1 MRSVRIGIGGLP
13 MKNMLFKLI
22 VVGRV
27 KDVHYQAKINEFIQ
41 RLNAF
46 GKIEI
51 QELRDDTVEK
61 ESAAILKALENE
73 RGWVVILD
81 ERGENITSVEL
92 ANKFSSCDRK
102 IVLVIGGAFGFTD
115 EVRKRADYL
124 LALSKF
130 TVTHEMARLLLAE
143 QLYRA
148 CTIIAGKKY
157 HH

>member
-1 MRSVRIGIGGLP
+1 
-13 MKNMLFKLI
+13 MKNMLFKLL
-22 VVGRV
+22 VVGKV
-27 KDVHYQAKINEFIQ
+27 KDVHYQAKINEFLQ

-46 GKIEI
+46 GKVETV
-51 QELRDDTVEK
+51 ELRDDTVEK
-61 ESAAILKALENE
+61 ESAAILKVLEGE

-81 ERGENITSVEL
+81 ERGENITSVNL
-92 ANKFSSCDRK
+92 ADKFQSCDRK

-115 EVRKRADYL
+115 EVRRRADYL

-130 TVTHEMARLLLAE
+130 TVTHEMARLLLVE
-143 QLYRA
+143 QMYRA

>member
-1 MRSVRIGIGGLP
+1 
-13 MKNMLFKLI
+13 MLLKLI

-27 KDVHYQAKINEFIQ
+27 KDVHYQAKINEFLQ

-46 GKIEI
+46 GKTEI
-51 QELRDDTVEK
+51 VELKDDTVEK

-73 RGWVVILD
+73 RGWVVVLD

-92 ANKFSSCDRK
+92 AKKMSSCDRK
-102 IVLVIGGAFGFTD
+102 IVMVIGGAFGFTD
-115 EVRKRADYL
+115 AVRQRADYL

-130 TVTHEMARLLLAE
+130 TVTHEMALLILIE

-148 CTIIAGKKY
+148 CTIIAGKQY

>member
-1 MRSVRIGIGGLP
+1 
-13 MKNMLFKLI
+13 MKNILLKLI

-27 KDVHYQAKINEFIQ
+27 KDIHYQAKINEFMQ

-46 GKIEI
+46 GKIEVV
-51 QELRDDTVEK
+51 ELKDDTVEK

-92 ANKFSSCDRK
+92 ADKINKCDRK

-115 EVRKRADYL
+115 DVRKRADYL

-130 TVTHEMARLLLAE
+130 TVTHEMARLILTE

>member
-1 MRSVRIGIGGLP
+1 
-13 MKNMLFKLI
+13 MLLKLI

-27 KDVHYQAKINEFIQ
+27 KDPHYQAKINEFLQ

-46 GKIEI
+46 GKTEI
-51 QELRDDTVEK
+51 VELKDDTVEK
-61 ESAAILKALENE
+61 ESSAILKALENE

-92 ANKFSSCDRK
+92 AKKMSSCDRK
-102 IVLVIGGAFGFTD
+102 IVMVIGGAFGFTD
-115 EVRKRADYL
+115 AVRQRADYL

-130 TVTHEMARLLLAE
+130 TVTHEMARLILVE

-148 CTIIAGKKY
+148 CTITAGKKY

>member
-1 MRSVRIGIGGLP
+1 MRFKQQE
-13 MKNMLFKLI
+13 KNMLLKLV
-22 VVGRV
+22 VVGRI
-27 KDVHYQAKINEFIQ
+27 KDVHYQAKINEFMQ

-46 GKIEI
+46 GKVEVV
-51 QELRDDTVEK
+51 ELKDDSVEK
-61 ESAAILKALENE
+61 ESSAILKTLENE
-73 RGWVVILD
+73 RGWVVVLD

-92 ANKFSSCDRK
+92 AKKIQSCDRK
-102 IVLVIGGAFGFTD
+102 IVMVIGGAFGFTD

-130 TVTHEMARLLLAE
+130 TVTHEMARLILIE

-148 CTIIAGKKY
+148 CTISAGKKY

>member
-1 MRSVRIGIGGLP
+1 M
-13 MKNMLFKLI
+13 
-22 VVGRV
+22 
-27 KDVHYQAKINEFIQ
+27 Q

-46 GKIEI
+46 GKLEVV
-51 QELRDDTVEK
+51 ELKDDTLEK

-81 ERGENITSVEL
+81 ERGNNITSVEF
-92 ANKFSSCDRK
+92 AQKMKTCDRK

-130 TVTHEMARLLLAE
+130 TVTHEMARLILIE

>member
-1 MRSVRIGIGGLP
+1 
-13 MKNMLFKLI
+13 MLLKLI

-27 KDVHYQAKINEFIQ
+27 KDVHYQAKINEFLQ

-46 GKIEI
+46 GKTEI
-51 QELRDDTVEK
+51 VELKDDTVEK
-61 ESAAILKALENE
+61 ESAAILKTLENE
-73 RGWVVILD
+73 RGWVVVLD

-92 ANKFSSCDRK
+92 AKKMSSCDRK
-102 IVLVIGGAFGFTD
+102 IVMVIGGAFGFTD
-115 EVRKRADYL
+115 AVRQRADYL

-130 TVTHEMARLLLAE
+130 TVTHEMARLILIE

-148 CTIIAGKKY
+148 CTITAGKKY

>member
-1 MRSVRIGIGGLP
+1 
-13 MKNMLFKLI
+13 MLLKLI

-27 KDVHYQAKINEFIQ
+27 KDPHYLAKINEFLQ

-46 GKIEI
+46 GKTEI
-51 QELRDDTVEK
+51 VELKDDTVEK

-73 RGWVVILD
+73 RGWVVVLD
-81 ERGENITSVEL
+81 ERGKNITSVEL
-92 ANKFSSCDRK
+92 AEKISSCDRK
-102 IVLVIGGAFGFTD
+102 IVMVIGGAFGFTD
-115 EVRKRADYL
+115 AVRQRADYL

-130 TVTHEMARLLLAE
+130 TITHEMARLILIE

-148 CTIIAGKKY
+148 CTITAGKKY

>member
-1 MRSVRIGIGGLP
+1 
-13 MKNMLFKLI
+13 MKNMLCKLI
-22 VVGRV
+22 VVGRI
-27 KDVHYQAKINEFIQ
+27 KDAHYQAKINEFLQ

-46 GKIEI
+46 GKVETV
-51 QELRDDTVEK
+51 ELRDDTVEK

-81 ERGENITSVEL
+81 ERGENITSVEFAEKL
-92 ANKFSSCDRK
+92 KACDRK

-130 TVTHEMARLLLAE
+130 TVTHEMARFFLVE

>member
-1 MRSVRIGIGGLP
+1 
-13 MKNMLFKLI
+13 MLLKLI

-27 KDVHYQAKINEFIQ
+27 KDVHYQAKINEFLQ

-46 GKIEI
+46 GKTEI
-51 QELRDDTVEK
+51 VELKDDTVEK
-61 ESAAILKALENE
+61 ESAAILTALENE
-73 RGWVVILD
+73 RGWVVVLD

-92 ANKFSSCDRK
+92 AKKMSSCDRK
-102 IVLVIGGAFGFTD
+102 IVMVIGGAFGFTD
-115 EVRKRADYL
+115 AVRQRADYL

-130 TVTHEMARLLLAE
+130 TVTHEMARLILIE

-148 CTIIAGKKY
+148 CTITAGKKY

>member
-1 MRSVRIGIGGLP
+1 
-13 MKNMLFKLI
+13 MLLKLV
-22 VVGRV
+22 VVGKV
-27 KDVHYQAKINEFIQ
+27 KDVHYSAKINEFMQ

-46 GKIEI
+46 GKVEI
-51 QELRDDTVEK
+51 VELRDDTVEK
-61 ESAAILKALENE
+61 ESAAILKVLENE

-81 ERGENITSVEL
+81 ERGENITSTLL
-92 ANKFSSCDRK
+92 AEKIRNCDRK
-102 IVLVIGGAFGFTD
+102 IVMVIGGAFGFTD

-130 TVTHEMARLLLAE
+130 TVTHEMARLILIE

>member
-1 MRSVRIGIGGLP
+1 
-13 MKNMLFKLI
+13 MLLKLI

-27 KDVHYQAKINEFIQ
+27 KDPHYLAKINEFLQ

-46 GKIEI
+46 GKTEI
-51 QELRDDTVEK
+51 VELKDDTVEK

-73 RGWVVILD
+73 RGWVVVLD
-81 ERGENITSVEL
+81 ERGKNITSVEL
-92 ANKFSSCDRK
+92 AEKISSCDRK
-102 IVLVIGGAFGFTD
+102 IVMVIGGAFGFTD
-115 EVRKRADYL
+115 AVRQRADYL

-130 TVTHEMARLLLAE
+130 TVTHEMARLILIE

-148 CTIIAGKKY
+148 CTITAGKKY

>member
-1 MRSVRIGIGGLP
+1 
-13 MKNMLFKLI
+13 MLLKI
-22 VVGRV
+22 IAVGRV
-27 KDVHYQAKINEFIQ
+27 KDPHYQAKINEFMQ

-46 GKIEI
+46 GKTEI
-51 QELRDDTVEK
+51 VELKDDTVKK

-92 ANKFSSCDRK
+92 AKKISSCDRK
-102 IVLVIGGAFGFTD
+102 IVMVIGGAFGFTD
-115 EVRKRADYL
+115 AVRQRADYL

-130 TVTHEMARLLLAE
+130 TVTHEMARLILIE

-148 CTIIAGKKY
+148 CTITAGKKY

>member
-1 MRSVRIGIGGLP
+1 MDTFGHS
-13 MKNMLFKLI
+13 
-22 VVGRV
+22 
-27 KDVHYQAKINEFIQ
+27 HQNEEHKAVIFDF
-41 RLNAF
+41 LKAT
-46 GKIEI
+46 
-51 QELRDDTVEK
+51 DDTVEK
-61 ESAAILKALENE
+61 ESAAILKNLENE

-92 ANKFSSCDRK
+92 ADKINKCDRK

-115 EVRKRADYL
+115 DVRKRADYL

-130 TVTHEMARLLLAE
+130 TVTHEMARLILTE

-148 CTIIAGKKY
+148 CTIIADKKY

>member
-1 MRSVRIGIGGLP
+1 
-13 MKNMLFKLI
+13 MLLKLV
-22 VVGRV
+22 VVGRI
-27 KDVHYQAKINEFIQ
+27 KDVHYQAKINEFMQ

-46 GKIEI
+46 GKVEVV
-51 QELRDDTVEK
+51 ELKDDSVEK
-61 ESAAILKALENE
+61 ESSAILKTLENE
-73 RGWVVILD
+73 RGWVVVLD

-92 ANKFSSCDRK
+92 AKKIQSCDRK
-102 IVLVIGGAFGFTD
+102 IVMVIGGAFGFTD

-130 TVTHEMARLLLAE
+130 TVTHEMARLILIE

-148 CTIIAGKKY
+148 CTISAGKKY

>member
-1 MRSVRIGIGGLP
+1 
-13 MKNMLFKLI
+13 MLLKLI

-27 KDVHYQAKINEFIQ
+27 KDVHYQAKINEFLQ

-46 GKIEI
+46 GKTEI
-51 QELRDDTVEK
+51 VELKDDTVEK

-73 RGWVVILD
+73 RGWVVVLD

-92 ANKFSSCDRK
+92 AKKMSSCDRK
-102 IVLVIGGAFGFTD
+102 IIMVIGGAFGFTD
-115 EVRKRADYL
+115 AVRQRADYL

-130 TVTHEMARLLLAE
+130 TVTHEMARLILIE

-148 CTIIAGKKY
+148 CTITAGKKY

>member
-1 MRSVRIGIGGLP
+1 

-27 KDVHYQAKINEFIQ
+27 KDVHYQAKINEFLQ

-115 EVRKRADYL
+115 EVRRRADYL

>member
-1 MRSVRIGIGGLP
+1 
-13 MKNMLFKLI
+13 MLLKLI

-27 KDVHYQAKINEFIQ
+27 KDVHYQAKINEFLQ

-46 GKIEI
+46 GKTEI
-51 QELRDDTVEK
+51 VELKDDTVEK
-61 ESAAILKALENE
+61 ESSAILKALENE
-73 RGWVVILD
+73 RGWVVVLD

-92 ANKFSSCDRK
+92 AKKMSSCDRK
-102 IVLVIGGAFGFTD
+102 IVMVIGGAFGFTD
-115 EVRKRADYL
+115 AVRQRADYL

-130 TVTHEMARLLLAE
+130 TVTHEMARLILIE

-148 CTIIAGKKY
+148 CTITAGKKY

>member
-1 MRSVRIGIGGLP
+1 
-13 MKNMLFKLI
+13 MLLKLI

-27 KDVHYQAKINEFIQ
+27 KDPHYQAKINEFLQ

-46 GKIEI
+46 GKTEI
-51 QELRDDTVEK
+51 VELKDDTVEK

-73 RGWVVILD
+73 RGWVVVLD
-81 ERGENITSVEL
+81 ERGKNITSVEL
-92 ANKFSSCDRK
+92 AEKISSCDRK
-102 IVLVIGGAFGFTD
+102 IVMVIGGAFGFTD
-115 EVRKRADYL
+115 AVRQRADYL

-130 TVTHEMARLLLAE
+130 TVTHEMARLILIE

-148 CTIIAGKKY
+148 CTITAGKKY

>member
-1 MRSVRIGIGGLP
+1 
-13 MKNMLFKLI
+13 MKSMLFKLL

-27 KDVHYQAKINEFIQ
+27 KDPHYQAKINEFLQ

-46 GKIEI
+46 GKVEI
-51 QELRDDTVEK
+51 VELRDDSVEK
-61 ESAAILKALENE
+61 ESGAILKALENE
-73 RGWVVILD
+73 KGWVIVLD
-81 ERGENITSVEL
+81 ERGENITSVDL
-92 ANKFSSCDRK
+92 AGKLNSCDRK
-102 IVLVIGGAFGFTD
+102 IVMVIGGAFGFTD
-115 EVRKRADYL
+115 EVRKRADWL

-130 TVTHEMARLLLAE
+130 TVTHEMARLLVVE

>member
-1 MRSVRIGIGGLP
+1 
-13 MKNMLFKLI
+13 MLLKLI

-27 KDVHYQAKINEFIQ
+27 KDVHYQAKINEFLQ

-46 GKIEI
+46 GKTEI
-51 QELRDDTVEK
+51 VELKDDTVEK
-61 ESAAILKALENE
+61 ESSAILKALENE

-92 ANKFSSCDRK
+92 AKKMSSCDRK
-102 IVLVIGGAFGFTD
+102 IVMVIGGAFGFTD
-115 EVRKRADYL
+115 TVRQRADYL

-130 TVTHEMARLLLAE
+130 TVTHEMARLILVE

-148 CTIIAGKKY
+148 CTITAGKKY

>member
-1 MRSVRIGIGGLP
+1 
-13 MKNMLFKLI
+13 MLLKLV
-22 VVGRV
+22 VVGRI
-27 KDVHYQAKINEFIQ
+27 KDVHYQAKINEFMQ

-46 GKIEI
+46 GKVEVV
-51 QELRDDTVEK
+51 ELKDDSVEK
-61 ESAAILKALENE
+61 ESSAILKTLENE
-73 RGWVVILD
+73 RGWVVVLD

-92 ANKFSSCDRK
+92 AKKMQSCDRK
-102 IVLVIGGAFGFTD
+102 IVMVIGGAFGFTD

-130 TVTHEMARLLLAE
+130 TVTHEMARLILIE

-148 CTIIAGKKY
+148 CTISAGKKY

>member
-1 MRSVRIGIGGLP
+1 
-13 MKNMLFKLI
+13 MLLKLV
-22 VVGRV
+22 VVGRI
-27 KDVHYQAKINEFIQ
+27 KDPHYQAKINEFMQ

-46 GKIEI
+46 GKVEVV
-51 QELRDDTVEK
+51 ELRDDTVEK
-61 ESAAILKALENE
+61 ESAAILKTLENE
-73 RGWVVILD
+73 RGWVVVLD
-81 ERGENITSVEL
+81 ERGENITSVEFAAKL
-92 ANKFSSCDRK
+92 KACDRK

-115 EVRKRADYL
+115 EVRKRADWL

-130 TVTHEMARLLLAE
+130 TVTHEMARLLVVE

>member
-1 MRSVRIGIGGLP
+1 
-13 MKNMLFKLI
+13 MLLKLV
-22 VVGRV
+22 VVGRI
-27 KDVHYQAKINEFIQ
+27 KDVHYQAKINEFMQ

-46 GKIEI
+46 GKIEVV
-51 QELRDDTVEK
+51 ELKDDSVEK
-61 ESAAILKALENE
+61 ESSAILKTLENE
-73 RGWVVILD
+73 RGWVVVLD

-92 ANKFSSCDRK
+92 AKKMQSCDRK
-102 IVLVIGGAFGFTD
+102 IVMVIGGAFGFTD

-130 TVTHEMARLLLAE
+130 TVTHEMARLILIE

-148 CTIIAGKKY
+148 CTISAGKKY